1 MKALIAGAG
10 VVGSEIGFQC
20 AYGGLEVAMFDIS
33 EKSLDTS
40 RASHAAFAELFQKDG
55 RLTDVE
61 ADALLARI
69 SYETDIA
76 IAANDADIVSES
88 VTETWEV
95 KAATY
100 RALSDHCPPKTIFT
114 TNTSTMLPSE
124 LAKFTDR
131 PNRFL
136 ACHVGRPV
144 WEAKLLEIMPHEGT
158 DPELLDEIRVFS
170 RRIGLIPIVLLKE
183 QVGYVSNSIIAPF
196 VIAGLDLVMRGVA
209 TYDDVDRLW
218 MFGTKSTYG
227 PIAMV
232 DLMGIQTVYN
242 GLKNL
247 SDTAGKTEFLP
258 IMQYLKEEFID
269 KGKLGIQSGEG
280 FYTYPG
286 PAYGRADFIG

>member
-20 AYGGLEVAMFDIS
+20 ATGGLDVAMFDVS
-33 EKSLDTS
+33 QKALETS
-40 RASHAAFAELFQKDG
+40 RASHVAFAALFQREG
-55 RLTDVE
+55 RLTHAE
-61 ADALLARI
+61 ASAALSRI

-88 VTETWEV
+88 VTETWAIKE
-95 KAATY
+95 ATY
-100 RALSDHCPPKTIFT
+100 RALSAHCPPKTIFT
-114 TNTSTMLPSE
+114 TNTSTMLPSD

-144 WEAKLLEIMPHEGT
+144 WDAKLLEIMPHDGT
-158 DPELLDEIRVFS
+158 DPELLDEIRAFA

-183 QVGYVSNSIIAPF
+183 QAGYVSNSIIAPF
-196 VIAGLDLVMRGVA
+196 IIAGLDLVMRGVA

-247 SDTAGKTEFLP
+247 SDTAGKTEFQP
-258 IMQYLKEEFID
+258 ILAYLKQEFLD
-269 KGKLGIQSGEG
+269 KGKLGVQSGEG
-280 FYTYPG
+280 FYTYPD
-286 PAYGRADFIG
+286 PAYGRADFIS